1 MPDTPGLQQHT
12 ALWLTFGVNRVAA
25 ILLAAGQSK
34 RMGAFKPLLPF
45 GDKTVIES
53 CLDYIQ
59 QGGVETIVVVVG
71 HRADEVREKLTGRSV
86 IFALNSDPASEMG
99 ASIAAGVHAL
109 PEICKATLIAL
120 VDHPAVP
127 PTVVSTLIKNWQQG
141 SRLIVPTWNGRGGHP
156 VLVDLSFKPELLNLD
171 ATGGLRAFFDAHQTA
186 VARVPVDS
194 PFIARDMDTWDD
206 YLTLHQ
212 EVIGKPAPEP
222 PRPRTNETLDAFI

>member
-1 MPDTPGLQQHT
+1 
-12 ALWLTFGVNRVAA
+12 
-25 ILLAAGQSK
+25 
-34 RMGAFKPLLPF
+34 MGAFKPLLPF

-53 CLDYIQ
+53 CLDYLQ
-59 QGGVETIVVVVG
+59 QGGVETIVVVLG

-86 IFALNSDPASEMG
+86 IFALNPDRESEMG
-99 ASIAAGVHAL
+99 ASIAAGVRAL
-109 PEICKATLIAL
+109 PETCEATLIAL
-120 VDHPAVP
+120 VDYPAVP
-127 PTVVSTLIKNWQQG
+127 LKIVSTLIQTWQQG

-156 VLVDLSFKPELLNLD
+156 VLVDLGFKQELLNLD
-171 ATGGLRAFFDAHQTA
+171 ATGGLRALFDAHRND

-222 PRPRTNETLDAFI
+222 PRPQTNETLDAFI